1 MYKNR
6 IEMPKRKL
14 QGDRVNLT
22 VYCKNGGREPGSK
35 LAAAADKKVKIG
47 DLCEDVWFVDT

>member
-14 QGDRVNLT
+14 QKDRVNLT

-35 LAAAADKKVKIG
+35 WLLLLTKK
-47 DLCEDVWFVDT
+47 